1 MKIGKFSKI
10 FCLFSLCGLCIITQ
24 TACSKTDTPVS
35 KSDYLLDT
43 SCNISIYEM
52 KVDGKTVSA
61 SGLDEDEVTKV
72 IDEAYDECRRL
83 ENLLSKTIESSD
95 VARINS
101 AGGAEVEVSPDT
113 AEVISL
119 GLKYSELSDG
129 AFDITIGP
137 VTDLWDFHSDDPK
150 LPDDAA
156 LAEALTH
163 VSYGLVS
170 LDWSG
175 DMADNGRVQLAD
187 GAARIDLGGIAKG
200 YIGDRAADCLEAA
213 GVTSAIVNLGG
224 NVIAVGGKPN
234 ADGFTIGVEKPFSD
248 SSELIGSVQAENQT
262 VVTSGVYERQF
273 EIDGKIYHHILS
285 TTTGYPVSTD
295 LDSVTIITDKGHSV
309 DADALSTIC
318 LISGSK
324 AGKEL
329 IESIDGYEALFC
341 LSDGSF
347 VKTSGMKFDEK

>member
-1 MKIGKFSKI
+1 
-10 FCLFSLCGLCIITQ
+10 
-24 TACSKTDTPVS
+24 
-35 KSDYLLDT
+35 
-43 SCNISIYEM
+43 
-52 KVDGKTVSA
+52 
-61 SGLDEDEVTKV
+61 
-72 IDEAYDECRRL
+72 
-83 ENLLSKTIESSD
+83 
-95 VARINS
+95 
-101 AGGAEVEVSPDT
+101 
-113 AEVISL
+113 
-119 GLKYSELSDG
+119 
-129 AFDITIGP
+129 
-137 VTDLWDFHSDDPK
+137 
-150 LPDDAA
+150 
-156 LAEALTH
+156 
-163 VSYGLVS
+163 
-170 LDWSG
+170 
-175 DMADNGRVQLAD
+175 
-187 GAARIDLGGIAKG
+187 
-200 YIGDRAADCLEAA
+200 
-213 GVTSAIVNLGG
+213 VNLGG